1 MRRSFDRL
9 AWMVSK
15 LIQQDP
21 LSGYVFVFRNRKG
34 DRLKLLYRDQDG
46 FAIWYKRLEKG
57 VFHWPEGVYDDGR
70 LERRELAMMLEGMKV
85 VQVGQR
91 MRYQTKKN

>member
-9 AWMVSK
+9 ALMVSET
-15 LIQQDP
+15 IRQDP

-34 DRLKLLYRDQDG
+34 DRLKLLYWDQDG

-57 VFHWPEGVYDDGR
+57 VFHWPEGVYADGR

-85 VQVGQR
+85 IHVGQR
-91 MRYQTKKN
+91 PRYRQKK